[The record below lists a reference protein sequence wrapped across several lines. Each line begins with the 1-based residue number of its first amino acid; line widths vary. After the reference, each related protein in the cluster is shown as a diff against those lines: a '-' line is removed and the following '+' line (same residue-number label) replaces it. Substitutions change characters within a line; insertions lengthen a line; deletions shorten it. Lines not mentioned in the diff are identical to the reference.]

1 MKAVVLEQFGSIDNL
16 IYKDV
21 PDPLPGPGTVLIQ
34 VAYAAVN
41 PYDWKVIE
49 LFGEQVGVKVPVIP
63 GSELSGII
71 TATGEGVT
79 EFQKGD
85 AVFGNP
91 SGFGGCF
98 AELAVAKAA
107 DLIKKP
113 DTLPFEVAAALP
125 VAALTAWKALF
136 EEGKLRSGQRVLI
149 HGASGNVGAMAV
161 QLAKLA
167 GAYVIATASG
177 KNEQRIKALGA
188 DEFIDYTQQD
198 FTSTATGT
206 DVVLDTVGGKT
217 QEASFKVIKQGGYL
231 ISLVQPPA
239 TEIAARYGIHAKM
252 AFGGPD
258 TGRLKDIA
266 AQVISGTIEV
276 AVEKV
281 FPLTETA
288 AAVKAV
294 KEGHRIGKILLK
306 P

>member
-1 MKAVVLEQFGSIDNL
+1 
-16 IYKDV
+16 
-21 PDPLPGPGTVLIQ
+21 
-34 VAYAAVN
+34 
-41 PYDWKVIE
+41 
-49 LFGEQVGVKVPVIP
+49 
-63 GSELSGII
+63 
-71 TATGEGVT
+71 
-79 EFQKGD
+79 
-85 AVFGNP
+85 
-91 SGFGGCF
+91 
-98 AELAVAKAA
+98 
-107 DLIKKP
+107 
-113 DTLPFEVAAALP
+113 
-125 VAALTAWKALF
+125 
-136 EEGKLRSGQRVLI
+136 
-149 HGASGNVGAMAV
+149 MAV